1 MCAPDPNAGIRM
13 QAKIEKQKK
22 DIQFSAEKLKY
33 WNREVGHKK
42 GLARAGMGLSRD
54 KSDAYSAAVFAVGK
68 GRQLTA
74 GYNKKMMALSR
85 EPGGYISQQ
94 TGTSFSRNKSLNKFK
109 EILDKQQQVES
120 RMNNTFGRNMDIAH
134 QMITR
139 NHMTQ
144 VAKNRATLGSRPEYG
159 APVMMPPRDTQGQMF
174 ANMQLGLSIAGLFSD
189 IKLKENIKQVGE
201 SPSGH
206 KVYEFNYIGNKTR
219 YRGAMAQ
226 DVVKINPMAVGIRD
240 NYLTVDYSKI
250 DVDMEVVA

>member
-120 RMNNTFGRNMDIAH
+120 RMNNTFGRNMDIAF
-134 QMITR
+134 QGIQR
-139 NHMTQ
+139 NYQ
-144 VAKNRATLGSRPEYG
+144 SNLAKNREALGVRPSYG
-159 APVMMPPRDTQGQMF
+159 APVFMPPKDRAGQNW
-174 ANMQLGLSIAGLFSD
+174 ANIQMALQIAGIGAGLA
-189 IKLKENIKQVGE
+189 
-201 SPSGH
+201 SG
-206 KVYEFNYIGNKTR
+206 G
-219 YRGAMAQ
+219 G
-226 DVVKINPMAVGIRD
+226 GGG
-240 NYLTVDYSKI
+240 
-250 DVDMEVVA
+250 